1 MNSAKTGR
9 PSDEHSAGQHPS
21 EQHWIAQ
28 HSRPVI
34 FLILTFGLLGAYLA
48 FTIPVSVFPDTNFPR
63 VLIAVDN
70 GVMPIDQMTV
80 TVTRP
85 IEEAVNSVPGLLTVR
100 SITSRGSAEVD
111 LYFRWDVDMFQTL
124 QYVNAAI
131 SRVQAELPA
140 TAKIEAHRL
149 TFAAFPVIG
158 YSLTSDN
165 IPQTKLWEMAT
176 YEMKP
181 RLNRL
186 DGVST
191 VIVQGGQEPE
201 FHITPD
207 PAKLLAAG
215 VTVSDILDAVRRT
228 NLVDSP
234 GLLERNHQLYLGLVN
249 GQVKTPEEIANAVI
263 KNTAAGIPVRIG
275 DISSVAPGVK
285 PVYTVVTANG
295 KPAVLLNINRQPD
308 GNTVQVAQEV
318 HDEIDLLRKTLPP
331 GVQIQPFYD
340 QSIIVGESIKSVR
353 DAILLGLILAS
364 IILVVFLRDWGT
376 SLVAG
381 LVIPVTVMVTFIAL
395 KVMGQTFNLMTLGG
409 LAAAVGLVIDDAIV
423 VVENIVLHRDSGQG
437 RLEAIRSAL
446 KEITIPL
453 IGSTITP
460 VVVFIPLIV
469 ITGVTGVFFRALAV
483 TMTVSLLTSLALAV
497 TWTPT
502 LSQYFIKGRHEKDEH
517 HGKESGTSSP
527 STTHTE
533 NHSESAD
540 EKENA
545 MALLAAEEKHLS
557 GFFLRVVNF
566 HEHWLRRA
574 LERPLLLVIFSVALI
589 VAAFVCYTFSGSDL
603 LPEMDEGGFVIDY
616 IMPAGSSLAETN
628 RVVGHVEQMLR
639 EVPEVESTSRRTG
652 LQLGLASV
660 TEANTGDVLV
670 KLKAKRKRAIDDI
683 ISDVRADIK
692 QQEPALDV
700 DFIQVLQDMIGD
712 LTSAPQPIEIKL
724 FSQDPKQ
731 LEAWAPK
738 VADAIG
744 KIKGVVDILNGIDNT
759 ISGPAVTFQVDTS
772 VAARAGFTAEEVALD
787 ASAILEGEPAP
798 TPVVTNDRAYTLRVR
813 FPAANRAS
821 LEAMRDTLLVG
832 STGHTATLGALS
844 SVIESPGQ
852 TEVRRENLQRDVAV
866 TARLEGRSLGSG
878 MADVQKVVAGLHI
891 PSSIRVEYGGTYAEQ
906 QRSFH
911 DLVVVLILAVLLLF
925 IVLLFEFGT
934 FAAPVAILSS
944 ALLST
949 SGVFIALLITRTTFN
964 ISSFMGMIMVIG
976 IVAKNGILLLD
987 ADQKMRVLGFDTEKA
1002 MLQAARRRLRPIVMT
1017 ALATIAGMLPLAFAI
1032 GAGSQMLQPLAIA
1045 VIGGVLISMVLSL
1058 IITPAVHF
1066 YLSRKSEPGAEL
1078 PVHASA

>member
-1 MNSAKTGR
+1 
-9 PSDEHSAGQHPS
+9 
-21 EQHWIAQ
+21 
-28 HSRPVI
+28 
-34 FLILTFGLLGAYLA
+34 
-48 FTIPVSVFPDTNFPR
+48 
-63 VLIAVDN
+63 
-70 GVMPIDQMTV
+70 
-80 TVTRP
+80 
-85 IEEAVNSVPGLLTVR
+85 
-100 SITSRGSAEVD
+100 
-111 LYFRWDVDMFQTL
+111 
-124 QYVNAAI
+124 
-131 SRVQAELPA
+131 
-140 TAKIEAHRL
+140 
-149 TFAAFPVIG
+149 
-158 YSLTSDN
+158 
-165 IPQTKLWEMAT
+165 
-176 YEMKP
+176 MK
-181 RLNRL
+181 
-186 DGVST
+186 
-191 VIVQGGQEPE
+191 
-201 FHITPD
+201 
-207 PAKLLAAG
+207 
-215 VTVSDILDAVRRT
+215 
-228 NLVDSP
+228 
-234 GLLERNHQLYLGLVN
+234 
-249 GQVKTPEEIANAVI
+249 
-263 KNTAAGIPVRIG
+263 
-275 DISSVAPGVK
+275 
-285 PVYTVVTANG
+285 
-295 KPAVLLNINRQPD
+295 
-308 GNTVQVAQEV
+308 
-318 HDEIDLLRKTLPP
+318 
-331 GVQIQPFYD
+331 
-340 QSIIVGESIKSVR
+340 
-353 DAILLGLILAS
+353 
-364 IILVVFLRDWGT
+364 
-376 SLVAG
+376 
-381 LVIPVTVMVTFIAL
+381 
-395 KVMGQTFNLMTLGG
+395 
-409 LAAAVGLVIDDAIV
+409 
-423 VVENIVLHRDSGQG
+423 
-437 RLEAIRSAL
+437 
-446 KEITIPL
+446 
-453 IGSTITP
+453 
-460 VVVFIPLIV
+460 
-469 ITGVTGVFFRALAV
+469 
-483 TMTVSLLTSLALAV
+483 
-497 TWTPT
+497 
-502 LSQYFIKGRHEKDEH
+502 
-517 HGKESGTSSP
+517 
-527 STTHTE
+527 
-533 NHSESAD
+533 
-540 EKENA
+540 
-545 MALLAAEEKHLS
+545 LLAAEEKHLS

-574 LERPLLLVIFSVALI
+574 LERPLLLVIFSAALI
-589 VAAFVCYTFSGSDL
+589 VAAYVCYTFSGSDL
-603 LPEMDEGGFVIDY
+603 LPEMDEGGFTIDY

-628 RVVGHVEQMLR
+628 RVVSHVEQMLR

-652 LQLGLASV
+652 LQLGLAAV
-660 TEANTGDVLV
+660 TEANTGDILV
-670 KLKAKRKRAIDDI
+670 KLKAKRKRAIDEIMADM
-683 ISDVRADIK
+683 RADIK
-692 QQEPALDV
+692 KEEPALDV

-712 LTSAPQPIEIKL
+712 LTSSPQPIEIKL

-821 LEAMRDTLLVG
+821 LEAMRDTLLVS

-911 DLVVVLILAVLLLF
+911 DLVIVLILAVLLLF

-1017 ALATIAGMLPLAFAI
+1017 ALATVAGMLPLAFAI

-1066 YLSRKSEPGAEL
+1066 YLSGKSESGRE
-1078 PVHASA
+1078 PVPASA